1 MTNTV
6 TNNSFAN
13 SAIIL
18 SNSPILKNAKTS
30 LSLIPN
36 ALLVVNLCKFTKS
49 VALSLSSV
57 VELVVPK
64 IEYLLTSP
72 NQSPLFLRNLNIS
85 ASLSFS
91 S

>member
-1 MTNTV
+1 KT
-6 TNNSFAN
+6 F
-13 SAIIL
+13 L
-18 SNSPILKNAKTS
+18 SH
-30 LSLIPN
+30 IPN
-36 ALLVVNLCKFTKS
+36 ALLVVKLWKFTKS

-72 NQSPLFLRNLNIS
+72 NQSPLFLRNLNTS